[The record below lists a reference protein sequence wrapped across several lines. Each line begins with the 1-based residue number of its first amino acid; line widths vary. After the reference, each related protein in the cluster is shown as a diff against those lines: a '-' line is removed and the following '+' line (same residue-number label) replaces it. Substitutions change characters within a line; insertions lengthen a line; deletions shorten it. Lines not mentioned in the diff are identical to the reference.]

1 MANIV
6 VQVRG
11 LEDVIQAL
19 AELGPALQAQVY
31 PQALRAAAVVIARKA
46 RIRDYG
52 FTDGEGVRPFDAAQ
66 GLSESVRLRSTIRTV
81 GIPAYYQGRRYL
93 KGRSAVHAGG
103 PGARHAYLVEA
114 GHGGPQPARPHPYL
128 VAALLDTADRQLQ
141 AFVQRA
147 RARFPLAVA
156 RAARRRTGLGASTA
170 RTIAR
175 RARR

>member
-46 RIRDYG
+46 RIKDYG
-52 FTDGEGVRPFDAAQ
+52 FTDGEGVRSFDIGQ
-66 GLSESVRLRSTIRTV
+66 GESVRLRSTIRTV

-93 KGRSAVHAGG
+93 RGRSAVLAGG
-103 PGARHAYLVEA
+103 PGARHAYPVEA
-114 GHGGPQPARPHPYL
+114 GHGGPRPARPHPYL

-147 RARFPLAVA
+147 RARFPQAVA